1 MEPSEFRSSRAG
13 QVVRVPDLGGYFTFV
28 PRPLP
33 PNVNWNDALVS
44 AMSRADRTL
53 SDLAGTGR
61 NLPNPHLLM
70 LPFLRHEAVLS
81 SRIEGTH
88 TTLRHLYEHEARRL
102 TLFEAPRDV
111 REVYNYV
118 SALDHGLTR
127 LDTLPVSLRLLR
139 EIHARLTEGVR
150 REKLTPGEFRRE
162 QNLIGTPS
170 DSVQTAP
177 FVPPPVR
184 QMQDALDAFEK
195 FLHAPSDLPPLVRIS
210 MIHYQFEAIHP
221 FFDGNGRI
229 GRLLISLLLCA
240 WGLLPQPLLY
250 LSAYF
255 EPRRQQYYDALMAVS
270 QQGAWERWLTFF
282 LQGVAVQAHDAIERA
297 AQLLDLRE
305 SYRHR
310 VRAPRA
316 PARFLAAIDE
326 LFIKP
331 VVTVASLAEAM
342 GVSYQVANRYLRQ
355 LEVARMVRETTGKR
369 RNRVYVAEDILR
381 AIEEPLSPPNNS

>member
-1 MEPSEFRSSRAG
+1 VEPSEFRSSRAG

-229 GRLLISLLLCA
+229 GRLLI
-240 WGLLPQPLLY
+240 
-250 LSAYF
+250 
-255 EPRRQQYYDALMAVS
+255 
-270 QQGAWERWLTFF
+270 
-282 LQGVAVQAHDAIERA
+282 
-297 AQLLDLRE
+297 
-305 SYRHR
+305 
-310 VRAPRA
+310 
-316 PARFLAAIDE
+316 
-326 LFIKP
+326 
-331 VVTVASLAEAM
+331 
-342 GVSYQVANRYLRQ
+342 
-355 LEVARMVRETTGKR
+355 
-369 RNRVYVAEDILR
+369 
-381 AIEEPLSPPNNS
+381 